1 MISAT
6 SDKFLLY
13 DAYCKHLLQSKEN
26 KRLTDINVLTLD
38 DLQILLENLR
48 EDGHALIAPQLQDGV
63 IVYDQVEGLDAL
75 PRGITD
81 IQTPGGYQTHKTE
94 APSLFHYVV
103 GPHSWKKFLH
113 LPKLQLWRANK
124 HSEEIHITPP
134 EPPSVKTA
142 FIGVRACEVKAIAL
156 QDKVLIHS
164 GVVDGAYKIRRDNAF
179 ILAVDCARAGGSC
192 FCVSMQSGPSVEGN
206 YDLALTEILTPNHIF
221 LVRSNSEAGEKIL
234 KKIPH
239 RSATPEE
246 IETGQEIVAQTA
258 ANMGRAMPDTNI
270 ARLLSQNLQHPHWD
284 TIASR
289 CLSCANCT
297 MVCPTCFCTT
307 VEDVSDLKM
316 EEFSRER
323 RWDSCFNLDF
333 SYLHGGAAR
342 GSTAARYRQWM
353 THKLSSWVDQF
364 GASGCVGC
372 GRCITWCPVGID
384 LTQETKVIYD
394 DQLG

>member
-1 MISAT
+1 MT
-6 SDKFLLY
+6 V
-13 DAYCKHLLQSKEN
+13 
-26 KRLTDINVLTLD
+26 INVLALD
-38 DLQILLENLR
+38 DLQILLENLQ
-48 EDGHALIAPQLQDGV
+48 EDGYALIAPQLQDGV
-63 IVYDQVEGLDAL
+63 IIYDQVEGLEAL
-75 PRGITD
+75 PRGVND
-81 IQTPGGYQTHKTE
+81 IQTPGGYQTHKTKE
-94 APSLFHYVV
+94 PSLFHYVV

-113 LPKLQLWRANK
+113 LPKLQLWQAK
-124 HSEEIHITPP
+124 KFSDEICIASSEPA
-134 EPPSVKTA
+134 SFKAA

-156 QDKVLIHS
+156 QDKVLINS
-164 GVVDGAYKIRRDNAF
+164 GVVDEAYKIRRDKAF

-221 LVRSNSEAGEKIL
+221 LVRSNSEVGEKIL
-234 KKIPH
+234 KKTPH
-239 RSATPEE
+239 RPATAEE
-246 IETGQEIVAQTA
+246 IRIGQEIVARTA

-270 ARLLSQNLQHPHWD
+270 ANLLSQNLQHPHWD
-284 TIASR
+284 AIASR

-342 GSTAARYRQWM
+342 SSVAARYRQWM

-364 GASGCVGC
+364 GSSGCVGC

-384 LTQETKVIYD
+384 LTQETQAIYD

>member
-1 MISAT
+1 MT
-6 SDKFLLY
+6 V
-13 DAYCKHLLQSKEN
+13 
-26 KRLTDINVLTLD
+26 TNVLTLD
-38 DLQILLENLR
+38 GLRILLEALR

-75 PRGITD
+75 PRGIND
-81 IQTPGGYQTHKTE
+81 LQTPGGYQTLKTE
-94 APSLFHYVV
+94 EPSLFHYVV

-113 LPKLQLWRANK
+113 LPKLQLWQAKK
-124 HSEEIHITPP
+124 HSEEIRITSP

-164 GVVDGAYKIRRDNAF
+164 DFVDAAYKIRRDNAF

-192 FCVSMQSGPSVEGN
+192 FCVSMQSGPSVDGN
-206 YDLALTEILTPNHIF
+206 YDLALTEILTPDHIF
-221 LVRSNSEAGEKIL
+221 LVRSNSEAGENVL
-234 KKIPH
+234 KKTPL
-239 RSATPEE
+239 RPATPEE
-246 IETGQEIVAQTA
+246 IWAGQEIVAQTA

-333 SYLHGGAAR
+333 SYVHGGAAR
-342 GSTAARYRQWM
+342 NSVAARYRQWM

-364 GASGCVGC
+364 GSSGCVGC

-384 LTQETKVIYD
+384 LTQETKAIYD
-394 DQLG
+394 DQVG